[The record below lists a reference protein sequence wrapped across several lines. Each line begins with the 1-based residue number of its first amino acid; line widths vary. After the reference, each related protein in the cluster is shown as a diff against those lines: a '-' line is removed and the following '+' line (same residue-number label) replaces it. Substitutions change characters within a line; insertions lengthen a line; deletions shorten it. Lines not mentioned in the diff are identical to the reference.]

1 MPRLFYGNFDF
12 EHRLADA
19 GNEPSQA
26 LKRLNAELA
35 SSWLAIADDGD
46 LIWTPSPI
54 DTQFWVEAVQ
64 NQLPNVIPI
73 TSLAHVPRQ
82 TELIPWGWSDEVRKW
97 GTRSG
102 WQMNAPTDEAI
113 RWANSRATSAEL
125 EQRWSV
131 GLPDAAR
138 IESVEQFQTALPRL
152 LASNERWVVKALFSM
167 SARERILGRGPA
179 TAAEMNWIRRR
190 ILAQGVVFLEPWV
203 ERIEE
208 IGMQFDVPATGS
220 PRLMGVTPM
229 RVDERG
235 QYAGSMF
242 SQDHSQD
249 HPQDHSRDHSED
261 HSEDQPG
268 NSSDSQWDHHDWA
281 AAITV
286 GLRAAETL
294 QAQGYFGPLGI
305 DAMSYRDSTGARQI
319 RPLQDINARWTMGR
333 LSLGWRRLL
342 RLYEHGVW
350 VHGAREHG
358 VQQKDEESTGD
369 ESIHDEVT
377 RTIRTSPLFVGGIP
391 CRHQSRLI
399 FHRETTAVRRES
411 QR

>member
-249 HPQDHSRDHSED
+249 HSED
-261 HSEDQPG
+261 HPEDQPG

-369 ESIHDEVT
+369 ESIHEEEVT

>member
-19 GNEPSQA
+19 GNEPSQV

-64 NQLPNVIPI
+64 NQLPNVLPI

-97 GTRSG
+97 GARSG

-138 IESVEQFQTALPRL
+138 IESVEQFQSALPRL

-242 SQDHSQD
+242 SQDHSRD
-249 HPQDHSRDHSED
+249 HPQD

-268 NSSDSQWDHHDWA
+268 NSSDSQWDHHEWA

-286 GLRAAETL
+286 GLRAAEIL
-294 QAQGYFGPLGI
+294 QSQGYFGPLGI

-369 ESIHDEVT
+369 ESIHEEVT

-391 CRHQSRLI
+391 CRHQSRLV